1 MITEELIDKIINQ
14 DFAKAGPMFTELLQD
29 KLSVALDAEKARLAD
44 QIYNGITPEEES
56 EEDDIEM
63 SDENMEAA
71 LVDEAAKQGTTKYTD
86 DGAIA
91 HKVIHN
97 DGKGN
102 HLTMTYSADEP
113 GGVTYHGKMH
123 GHKIRIDAEGEDGD
137 DPNKSDVTHFVK
149 KAKLPPETHKAVLK
163 HAHAGLKHL
172 GGGDYD

>member
-1 MITEELIDKIINQ
+1 MMTEDLIDKIMNQ

-29 KLSVALDAEKARLAD
+29 KLSIALDAEKARLAD

-63 SDENMEAA
+63 SDEDMEAD
-71 LVDEAAKQGTTKYTD
+71 LVDEAAKQGATRYSDET
-86 DGAIA
+86 GMV
-91 HKVIHN
+91 HKVLHN

-102 HLTMTYSADEP
+102 HLTMTYGEEP

-123 GHKIRIDAEGEDGD
+123 GHKIRIDAEGKHGD

-149 KAKLPPETHKAVLK
+149 KAKLPPETHKEVLK